1 MAITSFNK
9 TAGTD
14 NEYISFIYDGETI
27 YVRSDNLDNDYN
39 TLDQAIDGI
48 VEHFFDGSNGFGDE
62 FIIDRNELNVFRR
75 EAAKMIENYD
85 EDEGELDLGELTV
98 YVAMPMQAM
107 FTIGDDDVKFT
118 VTDDVGGVVLKGHAK
133 TLHDACKEICDK
145 MNKSHILA
153 NVKRWDF
160 DEDDLEEEDDNEYS
174 YYM

>member
-1 MAITSFNK
+1 MAITTFKK

-14 NEYISFIYDGETI
+14 NEYIGFTYDGETI
-27 YVRSDNLDNDYN
+27 YVRSDNFDGDYD
-39 TLDQAIDGI
+39 TIDEAIDNV
-48 VEHFFDGSNGFGDE
+48 VEHFGGGNDFGDE
-62 FIIDRNELNVFRR
+62 FIIDKSELNVLRR
-75 EAAKMIENYD
+75 EAAKMIENYN

-107 FTIGDDDVKFT
+107 FTVGDNNVNFT
-118 VTDDVGGVVLKGHAK
+118 VADDVGGVVLKGHAK

-160 DEDDLEEEDDNEYS
+160 DENDLEEEDDNEYS

>member
-1 MAITSFNK
+1 MAITTFKK

-14 NEYISFIYDGETI
+14 NEYIGFMYDGETI
-27 YVRSDNLDNDYN
+27 YVRSDNFDGDYD
-39 TLDQAIDGI
+39 TIDEAIDNV
-48 VEHFFDGSNGFGDE
+48 VEHFGGSGNDFGDE
-62 FIIDRNELNVFRR
+62 FIIDRSELNVFRR

-107 FTIGDDDVKFT
+107 FTVGEDNVNFT
-118 VTDDVGGVVLKGHAK
+118 VADDVGGVVLKGRAK

-160 DEDDLEEEDDNEYS
+160 DENDLEEEDDNEYS